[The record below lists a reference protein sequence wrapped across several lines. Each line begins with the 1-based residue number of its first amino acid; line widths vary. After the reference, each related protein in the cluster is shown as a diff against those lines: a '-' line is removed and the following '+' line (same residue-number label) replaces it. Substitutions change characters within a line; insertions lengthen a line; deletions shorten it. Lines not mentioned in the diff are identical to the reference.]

1 MPRMLLAIT
10 GSQRFREH
18 VLLLALLQAE
28 LPRERA
34 LLRPATAKVGTPP
47 SGMQNCPWLHE
58 GNMCQ
63 QKGEALSVEHG
74 AGTLWLE
81 EEAVQ
86 GGTLHHCEVPAPYG
100 PDC

>member
-1 MPRMLLAIT
+1 
-10 GSQRFREH
+10 
-18 VLLLALLQAE
+18 
-28 LPRERA
+28 
-34 LLRPATAKVGTPP
+34 
-47 SGMQNCPWLHE
+47 
-58 GNMCQ
+58 MCQ